1 MLREF
6 SHRGSGEY
14 RPSTM
19 IYDAI
24 ASFTVPLEPAEKRCA
39 APIGGGVS

>member
-6 SHRGSGEY
+6 SHRGAGEY

-24 ASFTVPLEPAEKRCA
+24 VSFAAPAEEQI
-39 APIGGGVS
+39 PPLIQGGES